1 MVLMGYDPDD
11 RAKLGEM
18 QKGAGPMYALSP
30 VATLLAAAAL
40 GKIIAI
46 DQ

>member
-1 MVLMGYDPDD
+1 MVLMGYPDD

-18 QKGAGPMYALSP
+18 QKFAGPTYALSR
-30 VATLLAAAAL
+30 VASPFAAAVL